1 MKSVIVRA
9 KEYLKQASETEK
21 GIIRFI
27 LSDPERASHM
37 GTHELARVV
46 FASPSTIG
54 RLCRKIGFDDYR
66 EYQRALACELALREG
81 VVIESDFEIGEQ
93 DSIET
98 IISKTVSRS
107 NASLEDTQSLID
119 SRVVEQC
126 VGLMARADSMTFF
139 GVGASLLVAK
149 DAFFK

>member
-1 MKSVIVRA
+1 MKSVIETA

-66 EYQRALACELALREG
+66 EYQRALACELALRE
-81 VVIESDFEIGEQ
+81 DM
-93 DSIET
+93 
-98 IISKTVSRS
+98 
-107 NASLEDTQSLID
+107 
-119 SRVVEQC
+119 
-126 VGLMARADSMTFF
+126 VGQHRDHHQ
-139 GVGASLLVAK
+139 
-149 DAFFK
+149 